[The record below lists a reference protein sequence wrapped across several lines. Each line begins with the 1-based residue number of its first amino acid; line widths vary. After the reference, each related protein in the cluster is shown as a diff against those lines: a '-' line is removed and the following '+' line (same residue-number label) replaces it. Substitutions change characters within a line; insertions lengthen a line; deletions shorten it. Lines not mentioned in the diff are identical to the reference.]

1 MWQDCALRFSLLAM
15 YDFLSEVYADSVVV
29 ELYRTMHI
37 VKFLVL
43 LRNLFNC
50 GVCRWY
56 G

>member
-1 MWQDCALRFSLLAM
+1 MLQDCALRFSLIAM
-15 YDFLSEVYADSVVV
+15 YDFLSEVYADSVVETV
-29 ELYRTMHI
+29 QKNAHCKI
-37 VKFLVL
+37 PG

>member
-15 YDFLSEVYADSVVV
+15 YDFLSEVYADSIVV
-29 ELYRTMHI
+29 ETVQNNAHCKI
-37 VKFLVL
+37 HG